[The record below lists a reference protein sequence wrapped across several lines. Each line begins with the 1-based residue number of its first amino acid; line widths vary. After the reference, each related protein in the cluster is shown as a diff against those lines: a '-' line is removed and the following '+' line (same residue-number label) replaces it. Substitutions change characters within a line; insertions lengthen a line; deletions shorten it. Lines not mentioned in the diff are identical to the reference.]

1 MKIKDC
7 KAGTIV
13 AVSKYHVY
21 DLFKDVS
28 NTYGIISTIRKS
40 YYSEYAYR
48 KTIDPTTMKLTNL
61 KVEVARYEVNVS
73 LTSGDIVSAYPED
86 LRIANLEELI

>member
-13 AVSKYHVY
+13 AVSKYQNY
-21 DLFKDVS
+21 VS
-28 NTYGIISTIRKS
+28 GLGGTYGIILNIQKS
-40 YYSEYAYR
+40 YNSEYVYR

-73 LTSGDIVSAYPED
+73 LTSGDTISAYPED

>member
-7 KAGTIV
+7 KTGTIV
-13 AVSKYHVY
+13 AVSKYHNY
-21 DLFKDVS
+21 ALGLGS
-28 NTYGIISTIRKS
+28 TYGIIVTTRKS
-40 YYSEYAYR
+40 YNSEYVYR